1 MKMRW
6 IFVVLLAASLW
17 SQKSY
22 AAPVQWA
29 ENGHWYELI
38 GTGLSWSNARIYA
51 QNSSY
56 NDMPGYLATLAS
68 PEEDAWVRA
77 AFGVGDYWIGG
88 YQPDGS
94 PEPTGGYCWVT
105 GEAWTWNDRNGSD
118 NSGGQSVLYYYHG
131 GYWDDDHPDGMG
143 RPFLIEYG
151 TYIDDGIHGNAPVPV
166 EPEAA
171 IPEPMS
177 LAALLLGLAC
187 YQIRKRLK

>member
-6 IFVVLLAASLW
+6 IFVVLLAASLL

-38 GTGLSWSNARIYA
+38 GGGRSWNDARIYA
-51 QNSSY
+51 QSSSY
-56 NDMPGYLATLAS
+56 DDMPGYLVTLTT
-68 PEEDAWVRA
+68 PEEDAWIRA
-77 AFGVGDYWIGG
+77 TLGVGNYWLGA

-94 PEPTGGYCWVT
+94 PEPIGGYCWVT
-105 GEAWTWNDRNGSD
+105 GEDWTWNDRNKAD
-118 NSGGQSVLYYYHG
+118 NTGSVLYYYPDKG
-131 GYWDDDHPDGMG
+131 AYWDDDSPTGYG
-143 RPFLIEYG
+143 RATLIEYG
-151 TYIDDGIHGNAPVPV
+151 TYFDDGIHGNAPVPV

-177 LAALLLGLAC
+177 LAALLIGLAC